1 MNNTITYDLSNEIFI
16 NEYLRLSNFNLFKKQ
31 YKTYIDY
38 IKEHRKRIYEY
49 SLELHGFVLK
59 NKRIELLEN
68 IKESNYMIDYEIK
81 LLLNDVFQEILK
93 DIQEMENTNDTYVIM
108 ENQFIDACNELIKH
122 GFLNNKIY
130 NDFMKWGDINSGDGD
145 KVRIGLNK
153 EFLENVYKKI
163 F

>member
-1 MNNTITYDLSNEIFI
+1 MNNTATYNLNDEIFI
-16 NEYLRLSNFNLFKKQ
+16 NKYLRLANFNRFKKQ
-31 YKTYIDY
+31 YKTYRDSIIEY
-38 IKEHRKRIYEY
+38 RKRIYEVN
-49 SLELHGFVLK
+49 LELHGFLLK

-68 IKESNYMIDYEIK
+68 IKELNDMIDSEIK

-93 DIQEMENTNDTYVIM
+93 DIHVKEDTNDTYVIM
-108 ENQFIDACNELIKH
+108 ENQFIDACNELIKY
-122 GFLNNKIY
+122 GFLNNVIY

>member
-1 MNNTITYDLSNEIFI
+1 MNNTITYDLSKEIFI
-16 NEYLRLSNFNLFKKQ
+16 NKYLRLSNFNHFKKQ
-31 YKTYIDY
+31 WKTYVDSIVEY
-38 IKEHRKRIYEY
+38 RKKIYEY
-49 SLELHGFVLK
+49 NLELHGFLLK
-59 NKRIELLEN
+59 DKRIELLEN
-68 IKESNYMIDYEIK
+68 IKELNDIIDLEIK

-130 NDFMKWGDINSGDGD
+130 SDFMKWGDINSGDGD

>member
-1 MNNTITYDLSNEIFI
+1 MDNKITYNLSDEIFV
-16 NEYLRLSNFNLFKKQ
+16 NKYLRLSNFNCFKKQ
-31 YKTYIDY
+31 YKTYIDFINEY
-38 IKEHRKRIYEY
+38 RNRIYEY
-49 SLELHGFVLK
+49 NLELQGFLLK

-68 IKESNYMIDYEIK
+68 IKESNDMIDAEIK

-93 DIQEMENTNDTYVIM
+93 DIQGKEDTNDTYVIM
-108 ENQFIDACNELIKH
+108 ENQFIDACNELIKY
-122 GFLNNKIY
+122 GFLNNKLY

-145 KVRIGLNK
+145 KVRIGINK